1 MPEKTSTSSPSSP
14 RRSSERE
21 EGGTQTRLLCPAELP
36 GVELCLARNSTH
48 AQPRH
53 VHDSLIVGV
62 VTAGTRRIDT
72 SAGRALVRA
81 GGVFVL
87 PPGLAH
93 ACAPEN
99 GPCTYLAVSLQAEAL
114 PPPGLVPLP
123 LRLPLRVADAD
134 LGRALLR
141 LAEACET
148 GASALERQSLLA
160 CALER
165 LFVYV
170 DDADGGEE
178 TEKAGKRLLAAAV
191 QRAREMLTEEPE
203 RDIGLPE
210 LAECCGAEM
219 YALHRAFT
227 RVVGLPP
234 HAFQTH
240 QRLRRAKALLR
251 AGASLTDA
259 ALAAGFCDQSHMH
272 RHFTRLVGFT
282 PAQYASAHM
291 ARRAR

>member
-1 MPEKTSTSSPSSP
+1 
-14 RRSSERE
+14 
-21 EGGTQTRLLCPAELP
+21 
-36 GVELCLARNSTH
+36 
-48 AQPRH
+48 
-53 VHDSLIVGV
+53 
-62 VTAGTRRIDT
+62 
-72 SAGRALVRA
+72 
-81 GGVFVL
+81 
-87 PPGLAH
+87 
-93 ACAPEN
+93 
-99 GPCTYLAVSLQAEAL
+99 
-114 PPPGLVPLP
+114 
-123 LRLPLRVADAD
+123 
-134 LGRALLR
+134 
-141 LAEACET
+141 
-148 GASALERQSLLA
+148 
-160 CALER
+160 
-165 LFVYV
+165 
-170 DDADGGEE
+170 
-178 TEKAGKRLLAAAV
+178 
-191 QRAREMLTEEPE
+191 MLTEEPE

>member
-1 MPEKTSTSSPSSP
+1 
-14 RRSSERE
+14 
-21 EGGTQTRLLCPAELP
+21 
-36 GVELCLARNSTH
+36 VELCLARNSTH
-48 AQPRH
+48 VQPRH

-72 SAGRALVRA
+72 SAGRTLVHA

-99 GPCTYLAVSLQAEAL
+99 GPCTYLAISMQAEVL

-148 GASALERQSLLA
+148 SASALERQSLLA

-165 LFVYV
+165 LCACAV
-170 DDADGGEE
+170 ADGETEE
-178 TEKAGKRLLAAAV
+178 TAGNRLLAAAV
-191 QRAREMLTEEPE
+191 AQARELLAAEPE

-210 LAECCGAEM
+210 LAASCGAEM

-227 RVVGLPP
+227 RAVGLPP

-251 AGASLTDA
+251 ADASLTDA

-282 PAQYASAHM
+282 PAQYASAHK